1 MAQLDFSSSSFAQ
14 EIQENIQNVVKHF
27 HFEKLEEF
35 DVIVHLLTEICEHKK
50 IITSMPAINNKLHDD
65 IKRIVDMLNDYDLYI
80 SLQYIKNYPVK
91 FIGTD
96 FDTDDMTAKEEKIS
110 ILLSNLDKITDTD
123 IEKAFQ
129 DLILTE
135 IADQANYLGKIGLES
150 KNARI
155 QERSII
161 TANADATRETLRNAL
176 PPAPGSERC
185 TLTEKFAEI
194 LGGTLRYQ
202 EVIEKLSET
211 SGLINCADIQGK
223 IDGNYIDAYGLKWS
237 FTLHHQDGSKNNL
250 VVLISNDQSIAPDN
264 ENPHHI
270 ITAEQ
275 ATCTSLYANFNYACG
290 PHAISTSSVC
300 DLLHTIIRQRADV
313 AFAYAYAI
321 ACDKTEVFNSL
332 LSDFFEQALSREKM
346 IEKINANTGARLLA
360 IPFEQLFQRILNDVS
375 LDLENIAQSQSLL
388 FNFPRRN
395 SQESSLSSSF
405 DLENSPDLSSIEPL
419 VDDSDEESL
428 DNNAPQNLSMPVY
441 TRENPRRSTRARRAP
456 NRYQ

>member
-1 MAQLDFSSSSFAQ
+1 MAQLNFSSSSFAQ

-27 HFEKLEEF
+27 HFEKPEEF
-35 DVIVHLLTEICEHKK
+35 DIAAHLLTEICEHKQ
-50 IITSMPAINNKLHDD
+50 IITSTPAINNKLYED
-65 IKRIVDMLNDYDLYI
+65 IKKIEDMLNDYDMYI

-91 FIGTD
+91 FIETD
-96 FDTDDMTAKEEKIS
+96 FDTDDETVKEEKIS
-110 ILLSNLDKITDTD
+110 TLLSDLEEATDAD

-135 IADQANYLGKIGLES
+135 TADQATYLSKIGLEI

-155 QERSII
+155 QERAII

-275 ATCTSLYANFNYACG
+275 AICTFLYANFNYACG

-321 ACDKTEVFNSL
+321 TCDKTEVFNSL

-346 IEKINANTGARLLA
+346 IERINTNTRAEA
-360 IPFEQLFQRILNDVS
+360 PVISIEQLRQRMFNDGS
-375 LDLENIAQSQSLL
+375 LEWENIRQPQGLL
-388 FNFPRRN
+388 FNFPRQN
-395 SQESSLSSSF
+395 SQNASLNSSF
-405 DLENSPDLSSIEPL
+405 DLENSPNLSSIEPL

-441 TRENPRRSTRARRAP
+441 TRESPRRSTRMRRAP